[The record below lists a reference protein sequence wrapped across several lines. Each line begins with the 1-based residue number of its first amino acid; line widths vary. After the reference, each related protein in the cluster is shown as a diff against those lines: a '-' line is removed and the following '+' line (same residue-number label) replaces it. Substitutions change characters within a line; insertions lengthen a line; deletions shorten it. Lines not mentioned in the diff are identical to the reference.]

1 MDKRIKILKMN
12 NHFSLITTV
21 TSQNAVGQ
29 KRTVRKWQTCTGT
42 RYNASVQRRDLSQM
56 PSWSFSKVN
65 ATFKNNL
72 NWLNTCLII
81 LYYLPSIDPVALFF
95 VHVSALREDVLKST
109 CARNTMI
116 SGQHLARFMLS
127 LTCLSLTSIGS
138 SLKLLSPSL
147 HRHLMYLLYSTLA
160 YFCIFLSSN
169 IFNSWKVELHL
180 DSLCA
185 SGAPDACLLTTR
197 ACCLLPFH
205 S

>member
-1 MDKRIKILKMN
+1 MADMHRYQVQCICSTAWFIA
-12 NHFSLITTV
+12 
-21 TSQNAVGQ
+21 NAVVVVFKSQRYVQEQPQLTKHLPDYFVLSSLNRSRGTLFCSRF
-29 KRTVRKWQTCTGT
+29 RTEGRCSEKHLCKK
-42 RYNASVQRRDLSQM
+42 YNDFRPTSCKIHAELDM
-56 PSWSFSKVN
+56 P
-65 ATFKNNL
+65 
-72 NWLNTCLII
+72 
-81 LYYLPSIDPVALFF
+81 
-95 VHVSALREDVLKST
+95 
-109 CARNTMI
+109 
-116 SGQHLARFMLS
+116 
-127 LTCLSLTSIGS
+127 SLTSIGS